1 MDNQN
6 KYYFKISPEVILNKI
21 FTVQYP
27 SGTTANELDVD
38 PCCDVTATTTT
49 VVDYGEAT
57 VYSSMTQLLSG
68 GTNGTSTLTDL
79 SVPILL
85 LESAV
90 DYGIYSVFDGAIHQK
105 DTVCNFIF
113 SASSANPYTVIVYN
127 TSNNFSN
134 FVQQSTFQLDWGDG
148 YVEDINIFASESLS
162 HTYGNPGFPVTYMLN
177 LIQTSPWG
185 ISSVIKYI
193 QLPFTG
199 VTIDNPNGTAYFS
212 PMNGNWANTSVSYD
226 YIFTGDAVNL
236 VSAQTS
242 NNYIDTPFLITA
254 QTASRLSELR
264 SYGPQKYKQTL
275 IIQNGEPFGQITEIN
290 ENYTAYTIQNSSYVD
305 FADET
310 TIQVFESFGLIE
322 AWMVQEPITKEEELI
337 NVAFEPEIQTSVF
350 IDRGKNSGLE
360 KLERLNEVDSLGDLE
375 KYGYKFFKFN

>member
-21 FTVQYP
+21 FTIQYP
-27 SGTTANELDVD
+27 SGTTANDLEVD
-38 PCCDVTATTTT
+38 PCCEVTATTTT
-49 VVDYGEAT
+49 VIDYGEAT

-90 DYGIYSVFDGAIHQK
+90 DYGHYTVFDGAISQK
-105 DTVCNFIF
+105 NVVCNFIF
-113 SASSANPYTVIVYN
+113 SASSANPYTVLVYN

-134 FVQQSTFQLDWGDG
+134 YVNQSTFQVDWGDG
-148 YVEDINIFASESLS
+148 YVEDINVFASEYLS
-162 HTYGNPGFPVTYMLN
+162 HTYGNFGIDVTYMIN
-177 LIQTSPWG
+177 LIQTTPWG
-185 ISSVIKYI
+185 INSVIKYI
-193 QLPFTG
+193 QIPYTG

-236 VSAQTS
+236 ISAQVSS
-242 NNYIDTPFLITA
+242 NYTNTPFLITA
-254 QTASRLSELR
+254 TTASRLSELR
-264 SYGPQKYKQTL
+264 SYGPQKYKQSL

-290 ENYTAYTIQNSSYVD
+290 DNYTAYTIQSSSYVD
-305 FADET
+305 FTDGS
-310 TIQVFESFGLIE
+310 TIQVFESFGLIDT
-322 AWMVQEPITKEEELI
+322 WMVQEPIVKEEELI
-337 NVAFEPEIQTSVF
+337 NVAFEPEIQTNVF

-360 KLERLNEVDSLGDLE
+360 KTERLNEVDSIGDLE
-375 KYGYKFFKFN
+375 KYGYKFFKFD

>member
-27 SGTTANELDVD
+27 SGVSVNQLDED
-38 PCCDVTATTTT
+38 LCCEVTGTTTT
-49 VVDYGEAT
+49 VIDYSDAT

-68 GTNGTSTLTDL
+68 GTNGASTLTDL

-90 DYGIYSVFDGAIHQK
+90 DYGHYTVFDGAIHQK
-105 DTVCNFIF
+105 ETVCNFIF
-113 SASSANPYTVIVYN
+113 SASSANPYTVLVYN

-134 FVQQSTFQLDWGDG
+134 FVQQSTFQIDWGDG
-148 YVEDINIFASESLS
+148 YVEDINIFTSEHLTHSYAN
-162 HTYGNPGFPVTYMLN
+162 TGFPMIYMLN
-177 LIQTSPWG
+177 LIQTTPWG
-185 ISSVIKYI
+185 INSVIKYI
-193 QLPFTG
+193 QIPFTG
-199 VTIDNPNGTAYFS
+199 VAVDNPNGTAYFS
-212 PMNGNWANTSVSYD
+212 PMNGNWADTSVSYD

-236 VSAQTS
+236 ISAQTS
-242 NNYIDTPFLITA
+242 NNYTDTPFLITG

-290 ENYTAYTIQNSSYVD
+290 ENYTAYTIQSSSYID
-305 FADET
+305 FADGS
-310 TIQVFESFGLIE
+310 TIQVFESFGFIE
-322 AWMVQEPITKEEELI
+322 AWMSQEPITKEEELI
-337 NVAFEPEIQTSVF
+337 NVAFEPEIQTNVF

-360 KLERLNEVDSLGDLE
+360 KLERLNEVDSVGDLE

>member
-27 SGTTANELDVD
+27 SGVSVNQLDED
-38 PCCDVTATTTT
+38 LCCEVTGTTTT
-49 VVDYGEAT
+49 VIDYSDAT

-68 GTNGTSTLTDL
+68 GTNGASTLTDL

-90 DYGIYSVFDGAIHQK
+90 DYGHYTVFDGAIHQK
-105 DTVCNFIF
+105 ETVCNFIF
-113 SASSANPYTVIVYN
+113 SASSANPYTVLVYN

-134 FVQQSTFQLDWGDG
+134 FVQQSTFQIDWGDG
-148 YVEDINIFASESLS
+148 YVEDINIFTSEHFTHSYAN
-162 HTYGNPGFPVTYMLN
+162 TGFPMIYMLI
-177 LIQTSPWG
+177 LIQTTPWG
-185 ISSVIKYI
+185 INSVIKYI
-193 QLPFTG
+193 QIPFTG
-199 VTIDNPNGTAYFS
+199 VAVDNPNGTAYFS
-212 PMNGNWANTSVSYD
+212 PMNGNWADTSVSYD

-236 VSAQTS
+236 ISAQTS
-242 NNYIDTPFLITA
+242 NNYTDTPFLITG

-290 ENYTAYTIQNSSYVD
+290 ENYTAYTIQSSSYID
-305 FADET
+305 FADGS
-310 TIQVFESFGLIE
+310 TIQVFESFGFIE
-322 AWMVQEPITKEEELI
+322 AWMSQEPITKEEELI
-337 NVAFEPEIQTSVF
+337 NVAFEPEIQTNVF

-360 KLERLNEVDSLGDLE
+360 KLERLNEVDSVGDLE